1 MKLVDLRVSI
11 LAIVLLLLW
20 PLKAIAQNLAKKKI
34 FPQQR
39 KYQKIDSLMSK
50 FTAWLS
56 ASLISFASQ
65 TLTTGSFFDKIEY
78 EYKFNFIAHSEV
90 CMATIASLSAFQE
103 VSLPQGTVRYSDQ
116 GTGPTLVFIH
126 GLLANRLLWSRVIP
140 QLVSHFRCIAPDL
153 PLGAH
158 SHPFPPDVDLSPLG
172 VAHLVADFLEACDLH
187 EITLIGNDTGGAICQ
202 LVIAHHPERISRL
215 VLTNCDA
222 FEHFFPPLVSPFHYG
237 ARVFDIRFANFLAWV
252 LRARSAQRLFVAALA
267 HRRPE
272 LEELDAFFHPLLH
285 QTFARRDMT
294 RFLQAVS
301 NRYTLEAARCF
312 SGFGHPVLLL
322 WGKDDPFFSQRLARR
337 LQQAFPDAR
346 LHFLSHCR
354 AFVPVDQPEVVA
366 QSITE
371 FVHAEV

>member
-1 MKLVDLRVSI
+1 MQPAWNSPACAVLSLSDPIVS
-11 LAIVLLLLW
+11 
-20 PLKAIAQNLAKKKI
+20 
-34 FPQQR
+34 
-39 KYQKIDSLMSK
+39 DSTISY
-50 FTAWLS
+50 LS
-56 ASLISFASQ
+56 SYFSSQ
-65 TLTTGSFFDKIEY
+65 TLTIGSFSVKIEY

-90 CMATIASLSAFQE
+90 CMTNIASLSAFSEISCQK
-103 VSLPQGTVRYSDQ
+103 VSLPQGTVCYYDQ

-140 QLVSHFRCIAPDL
+140 DLVSHFRCIAPDL

-158 SHPFPPDVDLSPLG
+158 SHSMHPDADLSPLG
-172 VAHLVADFLEACDLH
+172 VAHLVAAFLEALDLH
-187 EITLIGNDTGGAICQ
+187 EVTLIGNDTGGAICQ
-202 LVIAHHPERISRL
+202 LVIAHHPERISSL

-222 FEHFFPPLVSPFHYG
+222 FEQFFPPLVSPFHYG
-237 ARVFDIRFANFLAWV
+237 PRVFDIRFANFLAWV

-285 QTFARRDMT
+285 LPGARRDMT

-354 AFVPVDQPEVVA
+354 AFVPVDQPGVFA
-366 QSITE
+366 QYITE
-371 FVHAEV
+371 FVHAAV

>member
-1 MKLVDLRVSI
+1 M
-11 LAIVLLLLW
+11 A
-20 PLKAIAQNLAKKKI
+20 
-34 FPQQR
+34 
-39 KYQKIDSLMSK
+39 
-50 FTAWLS
+50 TAVPS
-56 ASLISFASQ
+56 GASL
-65 TLTTGSFFDKIEY
+65 
-78 EYKFNFIAHSEV
+78 
-90 CMATIASLSAFQE
+90 E
-103 VSLPQGTVRYSDQ
+103 VSLPQGTIRYSDQ
-116 GTGPTLVFIH
+116 GTGPTLVFVH
-126 GLLANRLLWSRVIP
+126 GLLANHLLWSRVIP
-140 QLVSHFRCIAPDL
+140 PLVSHFRCIAPDL

-158 SHPFPPDVDLSPLG
+158 SYPFHPDADLSPLG
-172 VAHLVADFLEACDLH
+172 VARLIADFLEALNLQ
-187 EITLIGNDTGGAICQ
+187 EVTLIGNDTGGAMCQ
-202 LVIAHHPERISRL
+202 LVIAHYPERISRL

-222 FEHFFPPLVSPFHYG
+222 FEQFFPPLVSPFHYG
-237 ARVFDIRFANFLAWV
+237 ARVFGRGFANFLAFL

-272 LEELDAFFHPLLH
+272 MEELDAFFHPLL
-285 QTFARRDMT
+285 QLPGARRDVT

-354 AFVPVDQPEVVA
+354 AFVPVDQPEVFA
-366 QSITE
+366 QYITE

>member
-1 MKLVDLRVSI
+1 
-11 LAIVLLLLW
+11 
-20 PLKAIAQNLAKKKI
+20 
-34 FPQQR
+34 
-39 KYQKIDSLMSK
+39 
-50 FTAWLS
+50 
-56 ASLISFASQ
+56 
-65 TLTTGSFFDKIEY
+65 
-78 EYKFNFIAHSEV
+78 
-90 CMATIASLSAFQE
+90 
-103 VSLPQGTVRYSDQ
+103 
-116 GTGPTLVFIH
+116 
-126 GLLANRLLWSRVIP
+126 
-140 QLVSHFRCIAPDL
+140 
-153 PLGAH
+153 
-158 SHPFPPDVDLSPLG
+158 VDLSPLG

-187 EITLIGNDTGGAICQ
+187 EVTLIGNDTGGAICQ

-222 FEHFFPPLVSPFHYG
+222 FEHFFPLLVSPFHYG
-237 ARVFDIRFANFLAWV
+237 ARVFGIRFANFLAWV

-285 QTFARRDMT
+285 QTFARREMT

-301 NRYTLEAARCF
+301 NRYTLEAARWF

-354 AFVPVDQPEVVA
+354 AFVPVDQPEVFA
-366 QSITE
+366 QYMTE